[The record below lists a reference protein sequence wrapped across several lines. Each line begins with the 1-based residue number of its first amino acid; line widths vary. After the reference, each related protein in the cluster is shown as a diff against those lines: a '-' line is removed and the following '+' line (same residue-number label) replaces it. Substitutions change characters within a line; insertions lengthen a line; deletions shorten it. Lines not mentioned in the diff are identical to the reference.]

1 MQNVDFTALSK
12 EQECIGTFFQG
23 GTFVQIGAR
32 HESHSKR
39 EHEPAYQSSE
49 GISGMYYGSGGVSHC
64 GIDVFG
70 IWYAISRDVLNNFL
84 IVIRYHIRSSLWTKK
99 HCLWKRE
106 GENED
111 RRGCGVGSWWLA
123 VPSSSS
129 WRTWADFLLRRSSD
143 RRSMGPYSLSLRG
156 KVSSFSRIAINKRL
170 DLDWKESCGILFVL
184 LVTLTWLGGRYS
196 WGSPEDTLTLILAK
210 SWR

>member
-1 MQNVDFTALSK
+1 
-12 EQECIGTFFQG
+12 
-23 GTFVQIGAR
+23 
-32 HESHSKR
+32 
-39 EHEPAYQSSE
+39 
-49 GISGMYYGSGGVSHC
+49 MYR
-64 GIDVFG
+64 DVFSG
-70 IWYAISRDVLNNFL
+70 CHFRTDWRKTRISLEERTRASIPIFWRNFRNVLRIRRRIPLRNWRVRNMVCHFSRRIHVLNNFL

-170 DLDWKESCGILFVL
+170 DLDWKESCGILFLL